1 MKNQMLLWY
10 IKEKKKNKKKH
21 PTVKGK
27 SLKAQAIF
35 FQSEVLTAA
44 ERYVNIYAYPITCH
58 GVV

>member
-10 IKEKKKNKKKH
+10 IKEKIKQKNH

>member
-10 IKEKKKNKKKH
+10 IKEKKKKGKKIH
-21 PTVKGK
+21 PAVKGK

-44 ERYVNIYAYPITCH
+44 ERYVNIYA
-58 GVV
+58 